1 MGSPADAADTGG
13 IAVTRPVTP
22 PAAPPVARH
31 RWGLSPQRYRS
42 ISIIALAL
50 LAIIVVS
57 GAGVRL
63 TGSGL
68 GCDDWPNCND
78 EQLIDVSSK
87 HAAIEQV
94 NRLFTGLVAIGV
106 VIAVLGSVLRTPRRR
121 ELTVL
126 SWGLVAGVVGQVVLG
141 GFTVLVDLH
150 PAAVQAH
157 FILSM
162 VLIANA
168 TVLVYRAG
176 LPERASTTRVTRVTR
191 PIRRHVLA
199 VSIASAIV
207 VVLGTVVTG
216 SGPHAGDEDA
226 RRFGFA
232 IHRVVQVHS
241 VSVWLTVALVAWLMF
256 RLRNRRAD
264 REVLDGSI
272 TAWICVAVLQ
282 GGVGYL
288 QYFTDIPAA
297 LVALHIAL
305 ATALWAITVW
315 MIEVMRGPVSGQRL
329 DELGGLVDDRGEEPA
344 DVVDEVT
351 EGARGR

>member
-1 MGSPADAADTGG
+1 
-13 IAVTRPVTP
+13 V
-22 PAAPPVARH
+22 
-31 RWGLSPQRYRS
+31 
-42 ISIIALAL
+42 L

-78 EQLIDVSSK
+78 QQLIDVSSK

-106 VIAVLGSVLRTPRRR
+106 VLAVLGSMLRTPRRR
-121 ELTVL
+121 DLTLL

-157 FILSM
+157 FLLSM

-168 TVLVYRAG
+168 VVLVYRAG
-176 LPERASTTRVTRVTR
+176 LPTGDRTPRVSL
-191 PIRRHVLA
+191 PIRRHVWA
-199 VSIASAIV
+199 VAVASSV
-207 VVLGTVVTG
+207 VLLLGTVVTG

-232 IHRVVQVHS
+232 VHRVAQVHS
-241 VSVWLTVALVAWLMF
+241 VSVWITVALVAALMF
-256 RLRNRRAD
+256 RLRARRVD
-264 REVLDGSI
+264 REVLDGPVV
-272 TAWICVAVLQ
+272 AWLCLAVLQ

-305 ATALWAITVW
+305 ATALWAVNVW
-315 MIEVMRGPVSGQRL
+315 MIEVMQGPASADRL
-329 DELGGLVDDRGEEPA
+329 HELGGLVDDRGEEPA
-344 DVVDEVT
+344 HVVDEVT
-351 EGARGR
+351 ESASGR